1 MANQH
6 ANEARHNTAA
16 RRHRQVDQE
25 RLKRANQR
33 ADSIRHENHF
43 NSIKMHYK
51 IHFAS
56 HVMHFGSISMYSTEI
71 GELTHKEQ
79 IKDSYRRSNKNQA
92 PWQIEYCDLMEEM
105 PRFIKQTAADDPRL
119 PTDPTQLGLL
129 PVERFTQLEIPDS
142 DFHEADNFQIHQ
154 ASCTGTMA
162 FCNGG
167 ARNDWV
173 WVQTGGDESYG
184 DLRGST
190 VAPLLALFLKRYVL
204 SEAAGVHWLALV
216 RVLDLINCGRF
227 HLASGHIW
235 VCKRSPGRDMP
246 IVGIGAVIGLAHV
259 ITSGERQWI
268 VNYRIDLRTFNDI
281 YSLYLALFGMPKIQ

>member
-1 MANQH
+1 
-6 ANEARHNTAA
+6 
-16 RRHRQVDQE
+16 
-25 RLKRANQR
+25 
-33 ADSIRHENHF
+33 
-43 NSIKMHYK
+43 
-51 IHFAS
+51 
-56 HVMHFGSISMYSTEI
+56 
-71 GELTHKEQ
+71 
-79 IKDSYRRSNKNQA
+79 
-92 PWQIEYCDLMEEM
+92 MEEM

-142 DFHEADNFQIHQ
+142 DFHEGDNFQIHQ

-227 HLASGHIW
+227 HLASGHI
-235 VCKRSPGRDMP
+235 
-246 IVGIGAVIGLAHV
+246 
-259 ITSGERQWI
+259 
-268 VNYRIDLRTFNDI
+268 
-281 YSLYLALFGMPKIQ
+281 